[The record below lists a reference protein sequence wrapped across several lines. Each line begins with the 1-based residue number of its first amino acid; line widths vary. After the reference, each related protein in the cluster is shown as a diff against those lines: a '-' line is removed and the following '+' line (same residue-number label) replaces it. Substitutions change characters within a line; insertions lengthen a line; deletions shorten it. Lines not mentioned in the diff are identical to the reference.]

1 MPLDQSDRI
10 QRIHQT
16 KIFQGWAIQQQSL
29 QPGVNVS
36 TCTTFYSP
44 STIHKF
50 VTYDYGNQI
59 YAGQKTF
66 RDCQVASSS
75 NT

>member
-10 QRIHQT
+10 RRLNQT
-16 KIFQGWAIQQQSL
+16 TVFQGWAIQQQTL
-29 QPGVNVS
+29 QPGINIS
-36 TCTTFYSP
+36 TCIGFYSP
-44 STIHKF
+44 STIHNF
-50 VTYDYGNQI
+50 VTYNYGNEI

-66 RDCQVASSS
+66 RECQIISSS

>member
-10 QRIHQT
+10 RTINQT

-36 TCTTFYSP
+36 TCGTFYT

-50 VTYDYGNQI
+50 GTYNYGNEI

>member
-10 QRIHQT
+10 RRINQT
-16 KIFQGWAIQQQSL
+16 KIFQGWAIQQQIQ

-36 TCTTFYSP
+36 TCTGFYSP

-50 VTYDYGNQI
+50 VTYNYGNEI

-66 RDCQVASSS
+66 RECQLASSS
-75 NT
+75 NS